1 MTVCLTFMCPP
12 SVRKK
17 MFDYQFMMKVLAVI
31 EHNIETNTICKFH
44 RTPIEIAGNIYFQ
57 IFFNRFS

>member
-1 MTVCLTFMCPP
+1 MCPP

-17 MFDYQFMMKVLAVI
+17 VFDYQFMMKVLAVI
-31 EHNIETNTICKFH
+31 EHNIETNTIGKFH
-44 RTPIEIAGNIYFQ
+44 RTPIEIAGNIYLQ